1 MTYINQIVPVLMPVL
16 VHVSYVPCAS
26 STHDGGG
33 GDGDGDV
40 SLILVLTAVRGLT
53 SSTEIFV

>member
-26 STHDGGG
+26 STRDGGG
-33 GDGDGDV
+33 GDGDV

-53 SSTEIFV
+53 SLTEIFV